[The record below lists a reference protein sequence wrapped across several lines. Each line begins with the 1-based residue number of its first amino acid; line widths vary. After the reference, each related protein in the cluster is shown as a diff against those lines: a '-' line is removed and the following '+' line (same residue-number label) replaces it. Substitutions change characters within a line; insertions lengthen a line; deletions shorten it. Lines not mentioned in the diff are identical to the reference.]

1 MTSALSQ
8 QPPLTTRLDDAGS
21 ETGTAT
27 SDDPHSPGSRPLD
40 QLTGLCIGVAA
51 IAVPLCVVLADTLL
65 PLHPVQTPSWTGSII
80 RKF

>member
-8 QPPLTTRLDDAGS
+8 QPTLTARPDDAGS

-40 QLTGLCIGVAA
+40 QLTGLCIGIAA